1 MIKKED
7 IKPFHK
13 HNALTDGYIPNTG
26 KAVLPDKLVNT
37 LFWKFEQ
44 EGDNFTL
51 SMSELRGLLGLKS
64 TKDDIRI
71 IEAIKLL
78 QTPIV
83 IRDFTFQGKGVE
95 WTSAPFLSRATK
107 WKDGQKYI
115 HIKLDDMIIEGI
127 KQKYGY
133 TPLELN
139 LCNSFKSKYG
149 LKLYEM
155 FVRYYHLPNKE
166 GQGVGTVS
174 KSMNELNKVFDT
186 SFKHPSKM
194 KEGLS
199 RGLKEIEKIT
209 AENITCF
216 YNKVEKKF
224 IFGWEQMPK
233 YPNLRIPYSRIYE
246 LIEWYLKY
254 NSDKLHIKSIE
265 RYKQTLKNKIIAD
278 EFSDLDKWYRGM
290 MQHKYNLNYKDFY
303 EYGNYKD
310 FKTKVTKTTL
320 FK

>member
-1 MIKKED
+1 MIQKED
-7 IKPFHK
+7 IKPFQK

-44 EGDNFTL
+44 EGDNFIL
-51 SMSELRGLLGLKS
+51 SMSELRKLLGLKS
-64 TKDDIRI
+64 TKDDERI

-83 IRDFTFQGKGVE
+83 IRDFTFEGKGVE

-115 HIKLDDMIIEGI
+115 QIKLDDMIIEGI

-155 FVRYYHLPNKE
+155 FIRYYHLPNRE
-166 GQGVGTVS
+166 GAGVGTIS
-174 KSMNELNKVFDT
+174 KNIDELNKTFD
-186 SFKHPSKM
+186 SHYKQPSELLRGVK
-194 KEGLS
+194 
-199 RGLKEIEKIT
+199 RGLKEIQKIT
-209 AENITCF
+209 EEEVTCF
-216 YNKVEKKF
+216 YNKHERKF
-224 IFGWEQMPK
+224 IFGWEQVSK
-233 YPNLRIPYSRIYE
+233 YPKLRIPYKRVDE
-246 LIEWYLKY
+246 LITWYLEH
-254 NSDKLHIKSIE
+254 NNDKLNIKSIE
-265 RYKQTLKNKIIAD
+265 KYKKSLKNKIID
-278 EFSDLDKWYRGM
+278 DVFSDLDTWYRGLL
-290 MQHKYNLNYKDFY
+290 QHKYNLNYKDFY
-303 EYGNYKD
+303 EYGKYKD
-310 FKTKVTKTTL
+310 FKIIPKKDTL
-320 FK
+320 F

>member
-7 IKPFHK
+7 IKPFQK
-13 HNALTDGYIPNTG
+13 HNALTDGYVPNTG

-44 EGDNFTL
+44 EGDNFVV
-51 SMSELRGLLGLKS
+51 SMSELRKLLGLKS

-83 IRDFTFQGKGVE
+83 IRDFTFKGKGVE
-95 WTSAPFLSRATK
+95 WISAPFLSRAVK

-115 HIKLDDMIIEGI
+115 QIKLDDMIIEGI
-127 KQKYGY
+127 KQKYEY

-139 LCNSFKSKYG
+139 LCNRFKSKYG

-155 FVRYYHLPNKE
+155 FVRYYHLPNRE
-166 GQGVGTVS
+166 GAGVGTVS
-174 KSMNELNKVFDT
+174 KTLDELNKIFD
-186 SFKHPSKM
+186 SHYKQPSDIM
-194 KEGLS
+194 KGIK

-209 AENITCF
+209 EEEIVCF
-216 YNKVEKKF
+216 YNKQERKF
-224 IFGWEQMPK
+224 VFGWEQNSR
-233 YPNLRIPYSRIYE
+233 YPDLRIPFERIDE

-254 NSDKLHIKSIE
+254 NKDKLHIKSIE
-265 RYKQTLKNKIIAD
+265 RYKQSLKNKIIAD
-278 EFSDLDKWYRGM
+278 EFLDLDIWYRGM
-290 MQHKYNLNYKDFY
+290 MQHKYNLDYNDYYEHGKYKNF
-303 EYGNYKD
+303 
-310 FKTKVTKTTL
+310 
-320 FK
+320 

>member
-1 MIKKED
+1 MIKKEE
-7 IKPFHK
+7 IKPFQK

-51 SMSELRGLLGLKS
+51 SMSELRKLLGLKS
-64 TKDDIRI
+64 TKDDTRI

-83 IRDFTFQGKGVE
+83 IRDFTFKGKGVE

-115 HIKLDDMIIEGI
+115 QIKLDDMIIEGI

-139 LCNSFKSKYG
+139 LCNSFKTKYG

-155 FVRYYHLPNKE
+155 FVRYYHLPNRE
-166 GQGVGTVS
+166 GAGVGTIS
-174 KSMNELNKVFDT
+174 KNIDELNKTFD
-186 SFKHPSKM
+186 SHYKQPSELLRGIK
-194 KEGLS
+194 
-199 RGLKEIEKIT
+199 RGLKEIQRVTDE
-209 AENITCF
+209 EVTCF
-216 YNKVEKKF
+216 YNKNERKF
-224 IFGWEQMPK
+224 IFGWEQVSR
-233 YPNLRIPYSRIYE
+233 YPNLRVPYGRIDE
-246 LIEWYLKY
+246 LIEWYLEH
-254 NSDKLHIKSIE
+254 NSERLQIKSIE
-265 RYKQTLKNKIIAD
+265 KYRQSLKSKIIED
-278 EFSDLDKWYRGM
+278 EFLDLDIWYRGL
-290 MQHKYNLNYKDFY
+290 MQHKYRLNYKDFY
-303 EYGNYKD
+303 NNGKYKD
-310 FKTKVTKTTL
+310 FKMIPKRDTL
-320 FK
+320 F

>member
-7 IKPFHK
+7 IKPFQK

-51 SMSELRGLLGLKS
+51 SMSELRKLLGLKS
-64 TKDDIRI
+64 TKDDERI
-71 IEAIKLL
+71 IQAIKLL

-83 IRDFTFQGKGVE
+83 IRDFTFKGKGVE

-115 HIKLDDMIIEGI
+115 QIKLDDMIIEGI

-155 FVRYYHLPNKE
+155 FVRYYYLPNKE

-174 KSMNELNKVFDT
+174 KSMEELNKVFDT

-209 AENITCF
+209 GENINCF
-216 YNKVEKKF
+216 YHKVERKF
-224 IFGWEQMPK
+224 VFGWEQISK
-233 YPNLRIPYSRIYE
+233 YPSLRIPYKRIDE
-246 LIEWYLKY
+246 LITWYLDH
-254 NSDKLHIKSIE
+254 NSDKLHIKSIDKY
-265 RYKQTLKNKIIAD
+265 RQGLKNKIIED
-278 EFSDLDKWYRGM
+278 EFLDLDVWYRGM
-290 MQHKYNLNYKDFY
+290 LQHKYKLNYKDVY
-303 EYGNYKD
+303 EYGKYKD
-310 FKTKVTKTTL
+310 FKPTVKQHTL
-320 FK
+320 F

>member
-1 MIKKED
+1 MIKKEE
-7 IKPFHK
+7 IKPFQK

-51 SMSELRGLLGLKS
+51 SMSELRKLLGLKS
-64 TKDDIRI
+64 TKDDTRI

-83 IRDFTFQGKGVE
+83 IRDFTFKGKGVE

-115 HIKLDDMIIEGI
+115 QIKLDDMIIEGI

-139 LCNSFKSKYG
+139 LCNSFKTKYG

-155 FVRYYHLPNKE
+155 FVRYYHLPNRE
-166 GQGVGTVS
+166 GAGVGTIS
-174 KSMNELNKVFDT
+174 KNIDELNKTFD
-186 SFKHPSKM
+186 SHYKQPSELLRGIK
-194 KEGLS
+194 
-199 RGLKEIEKIT
+199 RGLKEIQRVTDE
-209 AENITCF
+209 EVTCF
-216 YNKVEKKF
+216 YNKNERKF
-224 IFGWEQMPK
+224 IFGWEQVSR
-233 YPNLRIPYSRIYE
+233 YPSLRVPYGRIDE
-246 LIEWYLKY
+246 LIEWYLEH
-254 NSDKLHIKSIE
+254 NSERLQIKSIE
-265 RYKQTLKNKIIAD
+265 KYRQSLKSKIIED
-278 EFSDLDKWYRGM
+278 EFLDLDIWYRGL
-290 MQHKYNLNYKDFY
+290 MQHKYRLNYKDFY
-303 EYGNYKD
+303 NNGKYKD
-310 FKTKVTKTTL
+310 FKMIPKRDTL
-320 FK
+320 F

>member
-7 IKPFHK
+7 IKPFQK

-26 KAVLPDKLVNT
+26 KAVLPDKLINT

-44 EGDNFTL
+44 EGDNFIV
-51 SMSELRGLLGLKS
+51 SMVELRQLLGLKS
-64 TKDDIRI
+64 TKDDERI

-83 IRDFTFQGKGVE
+83 IRDFTFKGKGVE
-95 WTSAPFLSRATK
+95 WVSAPFLSRATK

-115 HIKLDDMIIEGI
+115 NIKLDDMIIEGI

-139 LCNSFKSKYG
+139 LCNLFKSKYG

-155 FVRYYHLPNKE
+155 FVRYYHLPNRE

-174 KSMNELNKVFDT
+174 KSIDELNKIFD
-186 SFKHPSKM
+186 SHYKQPSELMRGIK
-194 KEGLS
+194 

-209 AENITCF
+209 DEKVTCF
-216 YNKVEKKF
+216 FNKHKKKF
-224 IFGWEQMPK
+224 IFGWEQKTRYPK
-233 YPNLRIPYSRIYE
+233 LRIPFSRIDE
-246 LIEWYLKY
+246 LIDWYLVH
-254 NSDKLHIKSIE
+254 NRDKLHIKSIE
-265 RYKQTLKNKIIAD
+265 KYKQSLKNRIIDD
-278 EFSDLDKWYRGM
+278 EFEDLDIWYRGM
-290 MQHKYNLNYKDFY
+290 LQHKYSLDYRDYYEHGKYKDFFL
-303 EYGNYKD
+303 KR
-310 FKTKVTKTTL
+310 TKRR
-320 FK
+320 

>member
-7 IKPFHK
+7 IKPFK
-13 HNALTDGYIPNTG
+13 KNNALTDGYIPNTG
-26 KAVLPDKLVNT
+26 KAVLPDKLINT
-37 LFWKFEQ
+37 LFWKFEE

-51 SMSELRGLLGLKS
+51 SMAELRGLLGLKS
-64 TKDDIRI
+64 TKDDGRI
-71 IEAIKLL
+71 IEAIKVL

-115 HIKLDDMIIEGI
+115 QIKLDDMIIEGI

-166 GQGVGTVS
+166 GQGVGSIS
-174 KSMNELNKVFDT
+174 KSIDDLNKVFDT

-194 KEGLS
+194 LEGLK
-199 RGLKEIEKIT
+199 RGLVEIERVT
-209 AENITCF
+209 EEEVTCF
-216 YNKVEKKF
+216 YNKLEKKF
-224 IFGWEQMPK
+224 IFGWEQTSQ
-233 YPNLRIPYSRIYE
+233 YPDLRIPFKRINE
-246 LIEWYLKY
+246 LIEWYLTHNKE
-254 NSDKLHIKSIE
+254 KLHIKSIE
-265 RYKQTLKNKIIAD
+265 RYKQSLKNKIIDD
-278 EFSDLDKWYRGM
+278 EFEDLDIWYRGL
-290 MQHKYNLNYKDFY
+290 MQHKYNLNFNDYYEHGIYRDFSTQIK
-303 EYGNYKD
+303 N
-310 FKTKVTKTTL
+310 TL
-320 FK
+320 F

>member
-7 IKPFHK
+7 IKPFQK

-26 KAVLPDKLVNT
+26 NAVLPDKLVNT

-44 EGDNFTL
+44 EGENFIL
-51 SMSELRGLLGLKS
+51 SMSELRKLLGLKS
-64 TKDDIRI
+64 TKDDGRI

-83 IRDFTFQGKGVE
+83 IRDFTFKGKGVE

-115 HIKLDDMIIEGI
+115 QIKLDDMIIEGI

-155 FVRYYHLPNKE
+155 FVRYYHLPNRE
-166 GQGVGTVS
+166 GAGVGTIS
-174 KSMNELNKVFDT
+174 RNIDELNKTFD
-186 SFKHPSKM
+186 SHYKQPSELLRGIK
-194 KEGLS
+194 
-199 RGLKEIEKIT
+199 RGLKEIQKIT
-209 AENITCF
+209 KEEVTCF
-216 YNKVEKKF
+216 YNKHERKF
-224 IFGWEQMPK
+224 IFGWEQVSK
-233 YPNLRIPYSRIYE
+233 YPNLRIPYKRIDE
-246 LIEWYLKY
+246 LIAWYLEH
-254 NSDKLHIKSIE
+254 NSDKLNIKSIE
-265 RYKQTLKNKIIAD
+265 KYKQSLKNKIIND
-278 EFSDLDKWYRGM
+278 EFSDLDTWYRGLL
-290 MQHKYNLNYKDFY
+290 QHKYNLNYKDFY
-303 EYGNYKD
+303 EYGKYKD
-310 FKTKVTKTTL
+310 FNIMPKKDTL
-320 FK
+320 L

>member
-7 IKPFHK
+7 IKPFQK

-51 SMSELRGLLGLKS
+51 SMAELRGLLGLKS
-64 TKDDIRI
+64 TKDDTRI

-83 IRDFTFQGKGVE
+83 IRDFDYKGKGVE

-115 HIKLDDMIIEGI
+115 QIKLDDMIIEGI

-139 LCNSFKSKYG
+139 LCNRFKSKYG

-155 FVRYYHLPNKE
+155 FVRYYHLPNRE
-166 GQGVGTVS
+166 GKGIGTVN
-174 KSMNELNKVFDT
+174 KSIDELNKTFD
-186 SFKHPSKM
+186 SHYKQPSELMRGIK
-194 KEGLS
+194 
-199 RGLKEIEKIT
+199 RGLKEIAKVTDE
-209 AENITCF
+209 EVTCF
-216 YNKVEKKF
+216 YNKHERKF
-224 IFGWEQMPK
+224 IFGWEQISR
-233 YPNLRIPYSRIYE
+233 YPDLRIPFKRIDE
-246 LIEWYLKY
+246 LIAWYLEHNK
-254 NSDKLHIKSIE
+254 DKLKIKSIE
-265 RYKQTLKNKIIAD
+265 KYKQSLKNKIIED
-278 EFSDLDKWYRGM
+278 QFQDLDQWYRGM
-290 MQHKYNLNYKDFY
+290 LQHKHNLNYQGFY
-303 EYGNYKD
+303 ENGKYKD
-310 FKTKVTKTTL
+310 FTSNIKKDTL
-320 FK
+320 F

>member
-1 MIKKED
+1 MIQKED
-7 IKPFHK
+7 IKPFQK

-26 KAVLPDKLVNT
+26 KAVLPDKLINT

-51 SMSELRGLLGLKS
+51 SMAELRGLLGLKS
-64 TKDDIRI
+64 TKDDGRI
-71 IEAIKLL
+71 IEAIKVL

-83 IRDFTFQGKGVE
+83 IRDFTFKGKGVE

-155 FVRYYHLPNKE
+155 FIRYYHLPNKE
-166 GQGVGTVS
+166 GQGVGTIA
-174 KSMNELNKVFDT
+174 KSIDELNKTFDT
-186 SFKHPSKM
+186 QYKQPSDLM
-194 KEGLS
+194 RGIT
-199 RGLKEIEKIT
+199 RGLKEIAKIT
-209 AENITCF
+209 EEEVTCF
-216 YNKVEKKF
+216 YNKHEKKF
-224 IFGWEQMPK
+224 IFGWEQVSQ
-233 YPNLRIPYSRIYE
+233 YPDLRIPFNRIDE
-246 LIEWYLKY
+246 LIEWYLTHNKG
-254 NSDKLHIKSIE
+254 KLHIKSIE
-265 RYKQTLKNKIIAD
+265 RYKQSLKNKIIDD
-278 EFSDLDKWYRGM
+278 EFADLDEWYRGM
-290 MQHKYNLNYKDFY
+290 MQHKYNLNYNDYY
-303 EYGNYKD
+303 EYGKYKD
-310 FKTKVTKTTL
+310 FTTIVKKGTL
-320 FK
+320 F

>member
-7 IKPFHK
+7 IKPFQK

-26 KAVLPDKLVNT
+26 RAVLPDKLVNT

-51 SMSELRGLLGLKS
+51 SMSELRKLLGLKS
-64 TKDDIRI
+64 TKDDDRI

-83 IRDFTFQGKGVE
+83 IRDFTFEGKGVE

-115 HIKLDDMIIEGI
+115 QIKLDDMIIEGI

-155 FVRYYHLPNKE
+155 FVRYYHLPNRE
-166 GQGVGTVS
+166 GAGVGTIS
-174 KSMNELNKVFDT
+174 KNMEELNKTFD
-186 SFKHPSKM
+186 SHYKQPSELLRGIK
-194 KEGLS
+194 
-199 RGLKEIEKIT
+199 RGLKEIQKIT
-209 AENITCF
+209 DEEVTCF
-216 YNKVEKKF
+216 YNKHERKF
-224 IFGWEQMPK
+224 IFGWEK
-233 YPNLRIPYSRIYE
+233 VSRYPNLRIPYTRIDE
-246 LIEWYLKY
+246 LIEWYLKH
-254 NSDKLHIKSIE
+254 NIEKLKIKSIDK
-265 RYKQTLKNKIIAD
+265 YKQALKNKIIND
-278 EFSDLDKWYRGM
+278 KFIDLDTWYRGLI
-290 MQHKYNLNYKDFY
+290 QHKYNLNYKDFY
-303 EYGNYKD
+303 EYGKYKE
-310 FKTKVTKTTL
+310 FKIIPKRDTL
-320 FK
+320 F

>member
-7 IKPFHK
+7 IKPFKK

-37 LFWKFEQ
+37 LFWKYEQ
-44 EGDNFTL
+44 EGDNFIL
-51 SMSELRGLLGLKS
+51 SMSELRKLLGLKS
-64 TKDDIRI
+64 TKDDERI

-83 IRDFTFQGKGVE
+83 IRDFTFKGKGVE

-115 HIKLDDMIIEGI
+115 QIKLDDMIIEGI

-139 LCNSFKSKYG
+139 LCNSFKTKYG

-155 FVRYYHLPNKE
+155 FVRYYHLPNRE
-166 GQGVGTVS
+166 GAGVGSVS
-174 KSMNELNKVFDT
+174 KSLDELNKTFDAHY
-186 SFKHPSKM
+186 KQPSELMRGIK
-194 KEGLS
+194 

-209 AENITCF
+209 EEDITCF
-216 YNKVEKKF
+216 FNKNERKF
-224 IFGWEQMPK
+224 IFGWEQVSR
-233 YPNLRIPYSRIYE
+233 YPNLRIPYSRIDE
-246 LIEWYLKY
+246 LIEWYLKH
-254 NSDKLHIKSIE
+254 NNDKLKIKSIE
-265 RYKQTLKNKIIAD
+265 RYKQGLKTKIIED
-278 EFSDLDKWYRGM
+278 EFIDLDIWYRGM
-290 MQHKYNLNYKDFY
+290 LQHKYNLDYRDFY
-303 EYGNYKD
+303 EHGKYSD
-310 FKTKVTKTTL
+310 FKVIPKKNTL
-320 FK
+320 F